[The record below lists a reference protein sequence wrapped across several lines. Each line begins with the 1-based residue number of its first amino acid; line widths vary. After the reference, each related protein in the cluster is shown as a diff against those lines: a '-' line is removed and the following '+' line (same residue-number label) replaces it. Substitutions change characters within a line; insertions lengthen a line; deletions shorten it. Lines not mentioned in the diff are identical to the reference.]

1 MMSMPTWIRTQ
12 LAMTLSL
19 ATAIPA
25 STAHAQAISAFKIGE
40 DMRVVAKSHPKP
52 SNTETLGSYS
62 AFKWNLPGGND
73 LSVTASPETGRIV
86 FIESDWGGDPA
97 SAASD
102 VPGMT
107 FGITT
112 LADIRK
118 RFHSDGFGFKSN
130 LGQAT
135 TDNLVSFNCYQ
146 IDSDPDL
153 IVVFVTTLPIKDVPT
168 VAGEPKVDT
177 GKGHLEAVILSSLAY
192 LKVTWGEDRVF
203 DATYH
208 PIPWK

>member
-1 MMSMPTWIRTQ
+1 MSMPTWIRIQ
-12 LAMTLSL
+12 LVLTLSL

-25 STAHAQAISAFKIGE
+25 SSAHAQAISAFKIGE
-40 DMRVVAKSHPKP
+40 DMRVVAKNRPKP
-52 SNTETLGSYS
+52 SNTEALGSYA

-107 FGITT
+107 FGLTT

-118 RFHSDGFGFKSN
+118 RFQSNGFGFKSN

-135 TDNLVSFNCYQ
+135 TEKLVSFNCYQ
-146 IDSDPDL
+146 VDSDPDL
-153 IVVFVTTLPIKDVPT
+153 VVVFVTTLLTKDVPT
-168 VAGEPKVDT
+168 VAGDPKPDP
-177 GKGHLEAVILSSLAY
+177 GKGHLEAVILSSLVY
-192 LKVTWGEDRVF
+192 LKEIWGEDRVF

-208 PIPWK
+208 PVPWK